1 MDYNSMLNSIK
12 NLSQQKIDAQTHT
25 ILSRWSK
32 NDLFL
37 NCKKLGFST
46 KPPKFST
53 KPHEF

>member
-12 NLSQQKIDAQTHT
+12 NLSQQKIDAQAFV
-25 ILSRWSK
+25 ILNSRPK

-46 KPPKFST
+46 KP
-53 KPHEF
+53 HEF